1 MKWVINLAY
10 VPEKL
15 LEKKLL
21 LFLQEDIDFGDITV
35 EYVPE
40 KDVVAYLFA
49 KQPGVLCGLDFTKIL
64 LKYLGL
70 KSYSEKKD
78 GDLIVPKDLIL
89 TIEGSS
95 KLILVVER
103 TILNLL
109 MRLSGIS
116 TQTKTLVDIV
126 KKFNK
131 QIVIA
136 STRKTTPGLRYF
148 EKYAVKIGGGDPHRW
163 SLSDTILIKENHLVL
178 FHNEDIKDIV
188 TKFKQVSSFTKKI
201 DIEVE
206 TMEEFE
212 EVLESDPDII
222 MLDDFT
228 PDQIRK
234 SIEILNSH
242 KLRKKPLIELSGGI
256 NADNIENYLLNGVD
270 IISIG
275 ALTHSVKSIDFSLK
289 IHS

>member
-1 MKWVINLAY
+1 MSYL
-10 VPEKL
+10 PEKV
-15 LEKKLL
+15 LEQKLL
-21 LFLQEDIDFGDITV
+21 SFLQEDIGFGDITG
-35 EYVPE
+35 EFVPE
-40 KDVVAYLFA
+40 KNVEAKLFA
-49 KQPGVLCGLDFTKIL
+49 KQNGVLCGLEFIKIL
-64 LKYLGL
+64 LKSLGL
-70 KSYSEKKD
+70 KFHTEKKD
-78 GDLIVPKDLIL
+78 GDMVIPNESIL

-95 KLILVVER
+95 KQILVIER

-116 TQTKTLVDIV
+116 SQTKVFVDIV
-126 KKFNK
+126 SNSK
-131 QIVIA
+131 QSIVIA

-163 SLSDTILIKENHLVL
+163 SLSDTVLIKENHLVL
-178 FHNEDIKDIV
+178 FQNRNIRDIV

-206 TMEEFE
+206 TIKEFE

-222 MLDDFT
+222 MLDDFK

-234 SIEILNSH
+234 SVNILNSR
-242 KLRKKPLIELSGGI
+242 KLNKKPLIEVSGGV
-256 NADNIENYLLNGVD
+256 NLENIENYLISGVD

-275 ALTHSVKSIDFSLK
+275 AVTHSVKSIDFSLK
-289 IHS
+289 IQS

>member
-289 IHS
+289 IQS